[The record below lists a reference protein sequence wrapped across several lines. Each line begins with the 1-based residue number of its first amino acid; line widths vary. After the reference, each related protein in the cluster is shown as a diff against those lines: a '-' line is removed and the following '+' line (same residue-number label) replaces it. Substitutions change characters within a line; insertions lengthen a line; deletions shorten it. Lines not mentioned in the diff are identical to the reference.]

1 MLKKIILFFILG
13 MMFPMLHLN
22 AQQDASISPDEIRFW
37 IGDGDNEVVFIVNW
51 NDPDTAL
58 AWGYRFSDEMVTVKT
73 IMDDIAAADE
83 RFTYQAD
90 GVMVQNLTFNNG
102 ILDLSLSGQYWLYLV
117 NGTMAMNYYDT
128 EMVSDGDYVKWGDE
142 FCSTVVGEWN
152 FVWTKDVAPVYPLAD
167 DATIA
172 AEDILYW
179 IGEGDN
185 EVIFI
190 VNWNNPN
197 VALAWGYRFDGESV
211 VVKDVMDAVA
221 AEDARFAYQESAG
234 FLTNLTYSDEQYN
247 LSLYGQYWLYLLNGT
262 MSMYSFTEQPV
273 VDGDYIKWGD
283 ESCATDLGNW
293 VYVWTQTVTPVTQ
306 YNDVADNKQYVL
318 SMFPNPASDVCKLSL
333 TAENEVLN
341 VSILDIQGRIYDSR
355 KVYVNGVE
363 EITLS
368 VSDLVPGLYVIS
380 VNGGG
385 VSRMYKLMV
394 R

>member
-1 MLKKIILFFILG
+1 
-13 MMFPMLHLN
+13 
-22 AQQDASISPDEIRFW
+22 
-37 IGDGDNEVVFIVNW
+37 
-51 NDPDTAL
+51 
-58 AWGYRFSDEMVTVKT
+58 MVTVKT

-83 RFTYQAD
+83 RFAYQAD

-102 ILDLSLSGQYWLYLV
+102 TLDLSLSGQYWLYLV

-142 FCSTVVGEWN
+142 SCSTVVGEWN

-234 FLTNLTYSDEQYN
+234 FLTNLTYSDEHYN

-333 TAENEVLN
+333 TAENEILN

>member
-83 RFTYQAD
+83 RFAYQAE
-90 GVMVQNLTFNNG
+90 GIMVQNLTFNNG

-142 FCSTVVGEWN
+142 SCSTVVGEWN

-333 TAENEVLN
+333 TAENEILN

>member
-1 MLKKIILFFILG
+1 MLKKIILFFLLG

-22 AQQDASISPDEIRFW
+22 AQQDASISPNEIRFW

-102 ILDLSLSGQYWLYLV
+102 TLDLSLSGQYWLYLV

-142 FCSTVVGEWN
+142 SCSTVVGEWN

-234 FLTNLTYSDEQYN
+234 FLTNLTYSDEHYN

-318 SMFPNPASDVCKLSL
+318 SMFPNPASDVCKLYL
-333 TAENEVLN
+333 TAENEILN

>member
-1 MLKKIILFFILG
+1 MLKKIILFFLLG

-83 RFTYQAD
+83 RFAYQAE
-90 GVMVQNLTFNNG
+90 GIMVQNLTFNNG

-142 FCSTVVGEWN
+142 SCSTVVGEWN
-152 FVWTKDVAPVYPLAD
+152 FVWTKDVAPVYLLAD

-333 TAENEVLN
+333 TAENEILN

>member
-1 MLKKIILFFILG
+1 MSYLV
-13 MMFPMLHLN
+13 MECH
-22 AQQDASISPDEIRFW
+22 
-37 IGDGDNEVVFIVNW
+37 
-51 NDPDTAL
+51 PDTAL

-102 ILDLSLSGQYWLYLV
+102 TLDLSLSGQYWLYLV

-142 FCSTVVGEWN
+142 SCSTVVGEWN

-234 FLTNLTYSDEQYN
+234 FLTNLTYSDEHYN

-273 VDGDYIKWGD
+273 MDGDYIKWGD

-333 TAENEVLN
+333 TAENEILN
-341 VSILDIQGRIYDSR
+341 VSILDIQGKIYDSR

>member
-83 RFTYQAD
+83 RFAYQAE
-90 GVMVQNLTFNNG
+90 GIMVQNLTFNNG

-142 FCSTVVGEWN
+142 SCSTVVGEWN

>member
-142 FCSTVVGEWN
+142 SCSTVVGEWN

>member
-1 MLKKIILFFILG
+1 
-13 MMFPMLHLN
+13 
-22 AQQDASISPDEIRFW
+22 
-37 IGDGDNEVVFIVNW
+37 
-51 NDPDTAL
+51 
-58 AWGYRFSDEMVTVKT
+58 
-73 IMDDIAAADE
+73 
-83 RFTYQAD
+83 
-90 GVMVQNLTFNNG
+90 
-102 ILDLSLSGQYWLYLV
+102 
-117 NGTMAMNYYDT
+117 
-128 EMVSDGDYVKWGDE
+128 
-142 FCSTVVGEWN
+142 
-152 FVWTKDVAPVYPLAD
+152 
-167 DATIA
+167 
-172 AEDILYW
+172 
-179 IGEGDN
+179 
-185 EVIFI
+185 
-190 VNWNNPN
+190 
-197 VALAWGYRFDGESV
+197 
-211 VVKDVMDAVA
+211 MDAVA

-234 FLTNLTYSDEQYN
+234 FLTNLTYSDEHYN

-333 TAENEVLN
+333 TAENEILN

>member
-1 MLKKIILFFILG
+1 
-13 MMFPMLHLN
+13 
-22 AQQDASISPDEIRFW
+22 
-37 IGDGDNEVVFIVNW
+37 
-51 NDPDTAL
+51 
-58 AWGYRFSDEMVTVKT
+58 
-73 IMDDIAAADE
+73 MDDIAAADE
-83 RFTYQAD
+83 RFAYQAD

-102 ILDLSLSGQYWLYLV
+102 TLDLSLSGQYWLYFV

-142 FCSTVVGEWN
+142 SCSTVVGEWN

-234 FLTNLTYSDEQYN
+234 FLTNLTYSDEHYN

-306 YNDVADNKQYVL
+306 YNDVADNNQYVL

-333 TAENEVLN
+333 TAENEILN

>member
-1 MLKKIILFFILG
+1 MLKKFTLFFILG

-83 RFTYQAD
+83 RFAYQHA
-90 GVMVQNLTFNNG
+90 GTMVNDLTFDNG
-102 ILDLSLSGQYWLYLV
+102 TLNLSLSGQYWLYLV
-117 NGTMAMNYYDT
+117 NGTMAMNYFDT
-128 EMVSDGDYVKWGDE
+128 ELVSDGDYIKWGDE
-142 FCSTVVGEWN
+142 SCSTIVGDWIY
-152 FVWTKDVAPVYPLAD
+152 VWTKEVAPVYPLAD

-211 VVKDVMDAVA
+211 VVKDVMDAIA
-221 AEDARFAYQESAG
+221 AEDERFAYQESAG
-234 FLTNLTYSDEQYN
+234 FLTNLTYSDEQYD
-247 LSLYGQYWLYLLNGT
+247 LTLYGQYWLYLLNGT
-262 MSMYSFTEQPV
+262 MSMYSFTEQTV
-273 VDGDYIKWGD
+273 VNGDYIKWGD

-293 VYVWTQTVTPVTQ
+293 VYVWTQPVIPVTQ
-306 YNDVADNKQYVL
+306 YNDIADNLQFLL
-318 SMFPNPASDVCKLSL
+318 SMFPNPASDICKLSL
-333 TAENEVLN
+333 AADNEVLN
-341 VSILDIQGRIYDSR
+341 VSVVDLQGRIYDSR
-355 KVYVNGVE
+355 KVYVNGMK

-368 VSDLVPGLYVIS
+368 VSDLVSGLYVIWINGS
-380 VNGGG
+380 DVN
-385 VSRMYKLMV
+385 RMYKLMV
-394 R
+394 K